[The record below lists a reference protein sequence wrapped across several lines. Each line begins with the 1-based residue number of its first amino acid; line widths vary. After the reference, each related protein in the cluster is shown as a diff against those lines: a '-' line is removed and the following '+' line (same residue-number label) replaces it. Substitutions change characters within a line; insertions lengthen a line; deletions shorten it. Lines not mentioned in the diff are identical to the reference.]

1 VTHSLLKI
9 LSATGRNIWNAVNP
23 KDIVFPRVC
32 PACLLT
38 SKNGAELCTQCSDDL
53 EYIIA
58 PRCHGCGGNIN
69 GVLEL
74 CQECLS
80 NPRPWQRG
88 YSAFSFT
95 GLARRL
101 IHRFKYQGD
110 VALSRMLAVNAIEV
124 WARETEISYYQH
136 VVPVPLHWYKKLRRG
151 YNQSEVLAREF
162 CRMTDIPYSNA
173 LQRIKWT
180 TSQARLTRQ
189 KRKQNLKN
197 AFSVKKST
205 DLLHANILLVD
216 DVFTTG
222 LTLTAC
228 SKALNAAGCKRVD
241 VLTIARSL
249 G

>member
-1 VTHSLLKI
+1 MINPLLKI
-9 LSATGRNIWNAVNP
+9 LSATGRNVWSAVNP

-32 PACLLT
+32 PACLMT
-38 SKNGAELCTQCSDDL
+38 CKNGAELCSQCANDL
-53 EYIIA
+53 GYITGL
-58 PRCHGCGGNIN
+58 RCQACGGNIN

-88 YSAFSFT
+88 YSAFYFT

-110 VALSRMLAVNAIEV
+110 VALSRMLAVHACEV
-124 WARETEISYYQH
+124 WAQETDFFDYQY
-136 VVPVPLHWYKKLRRG
+136 VVPVPLYWYKKLRRG
-151 YNQSEVLAREF
+151 YNQSEILAREF
-162 CRMTDIPYSNA
+162 CRITDIPYSNA
-173 LQRIKWT
+173 LQRKKWT

-189 KRKQNLKN
+189 KRKKNLKN
-197 AFSVKKST
+197 AFAVKKRT

-241 VLTIARSL
+241 VLTIAR